1 MLMNATRGQLVRVHY
16 RAAVADGMPLHGQ
29 VGRIVAGG
37 RGRPRNHCV
46 EINGRLHIVP
56 AGNLMVEREQKTNAT
71 PAPTLAATARSH

>member
-16 RAAVADGMPLHGQ
+16 RAAVAACMPLHGQ

-46 EINGRLHIVP
+46 EIAGRLYIVP
-56 AGNLMVEREQKTNAT
+56 AGNLMVERERKAHAR
-71 PAPTLAATARSH
+71 PAGTLADPAASY